1 MCLSFGLCEGYYNL
15 NLTNR
20 VTGERITMK
29 MDLTIHNAV
38 IDGKG
43 EEVTVGI
50 QGGRIAAISQELLPP
65 GRDKIDAGGGLLSP
79 ALIDPHFHLENAFLD
94 RPVNRSGTLKEA
106 IDLYGGIKPHL
117 TTEDIVARASRAIR
131 MALANG
137 TLWLRSHVDID
148 HIARLQ
154 LLEGVLAAR
163 EKYQDVF
170 TVQIVAF
177 PQWGLA
183 ANPEAVDLMWQ
194 AMERGADVVGGMPH
208 GEKDM
213 ASAARQIEIAFEIA
227 LASDADI
234 DMHCDET
241 DDPYWHALELL
252 AEKTIEAGYQG
263 RVAASHC
270 CAMAAW
276 DDKMAS
282 RIIEKVARAG
292 ITVITNTPVNLHIQ
306 GRDDTRLVRRGIARV
321 KELLDAG
328 VNVSCGQDDMDNMFY
343 PFGRMDMLEVANF
356 AAHTA
361 HLSSPKEILAAFN
374 MPRYAAARAL
384 RIPDYGLE
392 VGDRANLVIF
402 NAKSVEEALRLQP
415 ERRYVIRDGKILVEN
430 RRETIFSDRIPA

>member
-1 MCLSFGLCEGYYNL
+1 MGIEDFKGKEIS
-15 NLTNR
+15 
-20 VTGERITMK
+20 MK

-38 IDGKG
+38 IDGTG
-43 EEVTVGI
+43 QEVTVGI
-50 QGGRIAAISQELLPP
+50 REGRIAALSPESLPL
-65 GRDKIDAGGGLLSP
+65 GRDNIDAGGMLLSP

-94 RPVNRSGTLKEA
+94 QPVNRSGTLKEA
-106 IDLYGGIKPHL
+106 IDLYAKIKPNL
-117 TTEDIVARASRAIR
+117 TTDDIVARGSRAIR
-131 MALANG
+131 MAISNG

-154 LLEGVLAAR
+154 LLEGVLAIR
-163 EKYQDVF
+163 EKYRDIF

-213 ASAARQIEIAFEIA
+213 DAAGRQIEIAFEIA
-227 LASDADI
+227 RHFNSDI

-252 AEKTIEAGYQG
+252 ADKTIDEEYQG
-263 RVAASHC
+263 RVVASHC

-276 DDKMAS
+276 EDKMAV

-306 GRDDTRLVRRGIARV
+306 GRGDTRLVRRGIARV
-321 KELLDAG
+321 KELLEAG
-328 VNVSCGQDDMDNMFY
+328 VNVSCGQDDMNNMFY
-343 PFGRMDMLEVANF
+343 PFGKMNMLEVANF

-361 HLSSPKEILAAFN
+361 HLSSPEEIVSAFD

-384 RIPDYGLE
+384 RIPDYGIAE
-392 VGDRANLVIF
+392 GDRANLVLF

-415 ERRYVIRDGKILVEN
+415 DCRYVTRDGKILVEN
-430 RRETIFSDRIPA
+430 RRETTFSNRIPG